1 MVGCTASK
9 KASLAPLT
17 HYTTGHSTC
26 LQLAPGGCCA
36 HSLTSTA
43 RLNSSNTM
51 PRCVF
56 VCRRVWDSGLTCAFL
71 SSFIFAFSSLFVKL
85 TDGRFPVLE
94 VCLVRSSISAALSLA
109 LMHFSG
115 MPWRLFY
122 GKKKNLKILFLRGC
136 CGACSMV
143 STTSVL
149 W

>member
-36 HSLTSTA
+36 HSFTTLQGSTA
-43 RLNSSNTM
+43 VT
-51 PRCVF
+51 RCHAAVP

-85 TDGRFPVLE
+85 TDGRVPVLE

-143 STTSVL
+143 STTSV
-149 W
+149 